1 MKYNKEKRKPRFR
14 KYLQIIC
21 SLDCE
26 ILCSQNVFNAESHIK
41 SLVYPFKHY
50 LRSPQFPSG
59 SAG

>member
-1 MKYNKEKRKPRFR
+1 MKYNTENHKPRFR

-50 LRSPQFPSG
+50 FRSPQFPSG